1 MTVKEVLSELE
12 AMGSPAIKKVLMNHG
27 AREPFFGTKVEDQKK
42 IQKKIKKDYQ
52 LSLDLYKTGISDAM
66 YLAGL
71 IADEKKMTKEDLR
84 TWADGAYWYM
94 LSEYTVPWVA
104 AESPFGWELGLE
116 WIESNDEKIASA
128 GWSTLSNWIALKPD
142 SELDLDVLSAFLDLI
157 QEKIH
162 SSQNRVKY
170 TMNVFVISV
179 GAYVNPLSKKAIETG
194 LHIGKVQVDLG
205 GTACKVPLAPEY
217 IEKCIARGTLT
228 KKKKTVRC

>member
-71 IADEKKMTKEDLR
+71 IADEKRMTKNDLR
-84 TWADGAYWYM
+84 NWAEGAYWYM
-94 LSEYTVPWVA
+94 LSEYTVPWVT

-116 WIESNDEKIASA
+116 WIESKDEKIASA

-170 TMNVFVISV
+170 TMNGFVISV

-217 IEKCIARGTLT
+217 IEKCITRGTL
-228 KKKKTVRC
+228 KKKKKMVRC